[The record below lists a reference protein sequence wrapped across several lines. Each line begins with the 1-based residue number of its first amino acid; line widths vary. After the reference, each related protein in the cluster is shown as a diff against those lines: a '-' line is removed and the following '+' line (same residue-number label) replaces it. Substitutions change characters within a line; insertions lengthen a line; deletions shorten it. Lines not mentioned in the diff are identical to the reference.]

1 MCELLRRQDSAVRA
15 DAGRAV
21 VFRQAHGSGVRL
33 DVRFLETLCRV
44 WAFGIGSGSGFK
56 VAVVSTT
63 ATKSTGR
70 DFLMKKAAILPV
82 EVGSPALSFEPVCC
96 DWLSFV
102 HEYQTPVE
110 PRESGRVLCL
120 SADGEITW
128 ESISWEQIRNPSSDT
143 SIRVKCDGR
152 YLRGTGNIGRFGHCG
167 NVEGLTVLQCVEKW
181 ARVLRELGFDT
192 TGFGSRSA
200 RKPPV
205 ATVDAWEAGATI
217 HRITAV
223 PWVDRDHNV
232 QPVEATPLPR
242 GEAWAAGGALDCGTT
257 LTRVDLAG
265 NFRVSDYAALC
276 HSMSVRKI
284 GRRLPASGKYGPT
297 WGYDGKRGNWWKAK
311 LYDKTAEQE
320 GKRRSDGGATLARFE
335 VQLGGEYLKRER
347 LDRVLAWKGKDMGNV
362 VYGRFASDVF
372 RDSVAVDKWD
382 DIPHRYRVWAY
393 VWRDGGDLRQEM
405 SRSQYFKVKKILSGF
420 GLDVDVPCNVLALT
434 RPVRVVQVESVT
446 ALRAA

>member
-1 MCELLRRQDSAVRA
+1 
-15 DAGRAV
+15 
-21 VFRQAHGSGVRL
+21 
-33 DVRFLETLCRV
+33 
-44 WAFGIGSGSGFK
+44 
-56 VAVVSTT
+56 
-63 ATKSTGR
+63 
-70 DFLMKKAAILPV
+70 MKKAAMLPV
-82 EVGSPALSFEPVCC
+82 EVGSAELAFQPVCC

-102 HEYQTPVE
+102 HEYREPVE

-120 SADGEITW
+120 TADGEVSW
-128 ESISWEQIRNPSSDT
+128 ETLSWEQIKSPSSDT
-143 SIRVKCDGR
+143 SLRVKCDGR
-152 YLRGTGNIGRFGHCG
+152 YLRGTGNIGRFGHG
-167 NVEGLTVLQCVEKW
+167 SNVEGLTVIQCVEKW

-192 TGFGSRSA
+192 TGFGSRWA
-200 RKPPV
+200 RQ
-205 ATVDAWEAGATI
+205 VD
-217 HRITAV
+217 
-223 PWVDRDHNV
+223 VDVVR
-232 QPVEATPLPR
+232 P
-242 GEAWAAGGALDCGTT
+242 EAWAAGGSLDCGTT

-276 HSMSVRKI
+276 HSMSVRKV
-284 GRRLPASGKYGPT
+284 GRRLPLMGKYGPT

-347 LDRVLAWKGKDMGNV
+347 LDRVLAWKGRDMGNL
-362 VYGRFASDVF
+362 VYGRFAADVF

-405 SRSQYFKVKKILSGF
+405 SRATYFRVKKVLSGY

-434 RPVRVVQVESVT
+434 RHVRVVEVESVS